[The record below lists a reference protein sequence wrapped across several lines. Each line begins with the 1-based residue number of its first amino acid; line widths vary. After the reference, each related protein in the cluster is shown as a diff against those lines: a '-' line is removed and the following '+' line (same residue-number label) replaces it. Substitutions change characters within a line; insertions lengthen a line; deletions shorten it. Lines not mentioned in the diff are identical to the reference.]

1 MTLVLVH
8 SKISCKFR
16 NLENLMKKKKW
27 LVPAAFGLAL
37 LTLSA
42 CAPSQSNANAA
53 KKTFIKDVVALN
65 DTSVYNAQEF
75 TLKVAD
81 FKASGED
88 ASEMNKLLTGS
99 SLQLNVNLDKAHQ
112 LASLS
117 GQVGVNKASY
127 ALSLLM
133 SEKGIYLK
141 SDDLKNIYKASPAGS
156 SSSQI
161 GTIYG
166 GMIEGLTKPYF
177 LLDDQTINAGASSTA
192 DGDGTTE
199 DWSSTFNTIF
209 ENKNTTKEELN
220 NALKDV
226 PASAFSQKGDK
237 VTFKISGN
245 DISFSELIKGLSQ
258 VNNLPKEQVDTLIKE
273 SKSLKAEHVALD
285 LTLNEKTHRLNG
297 TIAAK
302 LKDTE
307 QDSNVTFKLDL
318 DAKRSK
324 LKTAL
329 KEPTS
334 SEVDTLSDLQNA
346 YMTNLET
353 QAGLSA

>member
-1 MTLVLVH
+1 
-8 SKISCKFR
+8 
-16 NLENLMKKKKW
+16 MKKKKW

-117 GQVGVNKASY
+117 SQVGVNKASY

-141 SDDLKNIYKASPAGS
+141 SDDLKNIYKASPAAS

-192 DGDGTTE
+192 DDGTME
-199 DWSSTFNTIF
+199 AWSSTFNTIF

-302 LKDTE
+302 IKDTE

>member
-1 MTLVLVH
+1 
-8 SKISCKFR
+8 
-16 NLENLMKKKKW
+16 MKKKKW

-42 CAPSQSNANAA
+42 CAPSQSNASAA

-75 TLKVAD
+75 TLKVAE

-141 SDDLKNIYKASPAGS
+141 SDDLKNIYKASPAAS

-177 LLDDQTINAGASSTA
+177 LLDDQIPSMLVQAVQLMVMVQRRIGQAPST
-192 DGDGTTE
+192 
-199 DWSSTFNTIF
+199 
-209 ENKNTTKEELN
+209 
-220 NALKDV
+220 
-226 PASAFSQKGDK
+226 Q
-237 VTFKISGN
+237 
-245 DISFSELIKGLSQ
+245 
-258 VNNLPKEQVDTLIKE
+258 
-273 SKSLKAEHVALD
+273 SLKIRIQQKK
-285 LTLNEKTHRLNG
+285 N
-297 TIAAK
+297 
-302 LKDTE
+302 
-307 QDSNVTFKLDL
+307 
-318 DAKRSK
+318 
-324 LKTAL
+324 
-329 KEPTS
+329 
-334 SEVDTLSDLQNA
+334 
-346 YMTNLET
+346 
-353 QAGLSA
+353 

>member
-1 MTLVLVH
+1 
-8 SKISCKFR
+8 
-16 NLENLMKKKKW
+16 MKKKKW

-42 CAPSQSNANAA
+42 CAPSQGNANAA

-88 ASEMNKLLTGS
+88 ASKMNKLLTGS
-99 SLQLNVNLDKAHQ
+99 SLQLNVNLDEAHQ

-117 GQVGVNKASY
+117 SQVGVNKASY

-141 SDDLKNIYKASPAGS
+141 SDDLKNIYKAASPAAS

-192 DGDGTTE
+192 DDGTTE

-302 LKDTE
+302 IKDTE

>member
-1 MTLVLVH
+1 
-8 SKISCKFR
+8 
-16 NLENLMKKKKW
+16 MKKKKW

-65 DTSVYNAQEF
+65 NTSVYNAQEF

-117 GQVGVNKASY
+117 GQVGFNKASY

-141 SDDLKNIYKASPAGS
+141 SDDLKNIYKASPAAS

-161 GTIYG
+161 GTMYG

-177 LLDDQTINAGASSTA
+177 LLDEQTINAGASSTA
-192 DGDGTTE
+192 DDGTTE

-302 LKDTE
+302 IKDTE

-329 KEPTS
+329 KQPTS

>member
-1 MTLVLVH
+1 
-8 SKISCKFR
+8 
-16 NLENLMKKKKW
+16 MKKKKW

-117 GQVGVNKASY
+117 SQVGVNKASY

-141 SDDLKNIYKASPAGS
+141 SDDLKNIYKAASPDAS

-166 GMIEGLTKPYF
+166 GIIEGLTKPYF

-192 DGDGTTE
+192 DDGTTE

-302 LKDTE
+302 IKDTE

-334 SEVDTLSDLQNA
+334 SEVETLSDLQNA